1 MSSLLISLFNNPRLA
16 KELSM
21 YDWSKV
27 VSHGRDQNML
37 GRIWWRL
44 ELNNLEGY
52 IPDRVVPHFTSCN
65 LFVEQQEINI
75 NRELEDISRTLVSR
89 GIDTTVLKGAAYIA
103 LQSSCKHGRIFNDID
118 ILVDHSK
125 IRDAEIALMTLG
137 WFHKKETD
145 YDKRYFREWMHE
157 IQPLI
162 HKDRL
167 TTIDL
172 HHNILPLTNKK
183 HFNAGKL
190 NAIKL
195 KQVPLMTFDLVDRF
209 IHSATHLFT
218 EGEFPHAI
226 RDITDLIIL
235 YQELDGEEE
244 AASALNLILERSNA
258 LGLND
263 YVHLALLFVL
273 QNLSKASEY
282 KQIESLVSKNPITFY
297 ITVPAFKF
305 VFTADS
311 IVQGSFINNLG
322 LFWLYMRSH
331 LIKMPLHV
339 LIPHICRKF
348 IHNIKEKFKK
358 EPVDGANK

>member
-1 MSSLLISLFNNPRLA
+1 MSNLLISLFNNPELA
-16 KELSM
+16 KKLSM

-44 ELNNLEGY
+44 QSNSVEKHV
-52 IPDRVVPHFTSCN
+52 PDRVVPHFTSCN

-75 NRELEDISRTLVSR
+75 NRELEDISNTLVSR

-103 LQSSCKHGRIFNDID
+103 VSSSCKHGRIFNDID
-118 ILVDHSK
+118 ILVDHSE
-125 IRDAEIALMTLG
+125 IRDAEIALMTQG

-183 HFNAGKL
+183 HFNADKL
-190 NAIKL
+190 KTIKL
-195 KQVPLMTFDLVDRF
+195 KQVPLLTFDLVDRF

-235 YQELDGEEE
+235 YQELDGEAETE
-244 AASALNLILERSNA
+244 SAHNLILERSKA
-258 LGLND
+258 LGLDD
-263 YVHLALLFVL
+263 YIHLALLFVL
-273 QNLSKASEY
+273 KNLDKELEHR
-282 KQIESLVSKNPITFY
+282 QVESLVSKNAITFY
-297 ITVPAFKF
+297 VTVPAFKF

-311 IVQGSFINNLG
+311 IAQGNFINNVG

-348 IHNIKEKFKK
+348 IHNMKEKFKE
-358 EPVDGANK
+358 EPVNGANK

>member
-1 MSSLLISLFNNPRLA
+1 MSNLLISLFNNPELA
-16 KELSM
+16 NKLSM

-44 ELNNLEGY
+44 QSNSVEKHV
-52 IPDRVVPHFTSCN
+52 PDRVVPHFTSCN

-75 NRELEDISRTLVSR
+75 NRELEDISSTLVSR

-103 LQSSCKHGRIFNDID
+103 VSSNCKHGRIFNDID

-125 IRDAEIALMTLG
+125 IRDAEIALMTQG

-183 HFNAGKL
+183 HFNADKL
-190 NAIKL
+190 KTIKL
-195 KQVPLMTFDLVDRF
+195 KQVPLLTFDLVDRF

-244 AASALNLILERSNA
+244 TESAHNLILERSKA
-258 LGLND
+258 LGLDD

-273 QNLSKASEY
+273 KNLDKELEHR
-282 KQIESLVSKNPITFY
+282 QVESLVSKNAITFY
-297 ITVPAFKF
+297 VTVPAFKF

-311 IVQGSFINNLG
+311 IAQGNFINNVG

-331 LIKMPLHV
+331 LIKMPLQV

-348 IHNIKEKFKK
+348 IHNMKEKFKE
-358 EPVDGANK
+358 EPVNGANK